1 MNKTDVKF
9 KEIRVLIGKD
19 LGQEIDN
26 FLREDIELV
35 GLQVV
40 REVNEKV
47 AYITYVD
54 RATIAKKYEETGRKF
69 EEYMYGNYN
78 HAIEISVQKTGN
90 LAEKMNEVFAENSDM
105 EKMNE
110 YYFLGANTRNV
121 IILYASRSEVEANEE
136 AARLA
141 QQKLA
146 EKLAGVKADELAEN
160 GVKEPSF
167 DNQSIEVVEKYSTM
181 NKEEE
186 TQENE
191 EPDILETADIPES
204 SESSEI
210 NTEAENV
217 VTTTDIPDEKNVEK
231 TKGLRSRI
239 RKNK

>member
-26 FLREDIELV
+26 FLREDIELI
-35 GLQVV
+35 GLQIV
-40 REVNEKV
+40 REDNEKV

-54 RATIAKKYEETGRKF
+54 RETIAKKYEESGRKF
-69 EEYMYGNYN
+69 EEYMYANYN

-121 IILYASRSEVEANEE
+121 IILYASRSQVEANEE

-146 EKLAGVKADELAEN
+146 EETAGVSADKLAQEGI
-160 GVKEPSF
+160 KEP
-167 DNQSIEVVEKYSTM
+167 DLQEGLDVIEKYSTM
-181 NKEEE
+181 DKNIEDEEGSPSKEDEITQNEDSKEEE
-186 TQENE
+186 
-191 EPDILETADIPES
+191 
-204 SESSEI
+204 
-210 NTEAENV
+210 
-217 VTTTDIPDEKNVEK
+217 KK
-231 TKGLRSRI
+231 TKGIRNKI